1 MPPAPAM
8 QREAVRRTVKAILS
22 MATALAAVLTVA
34 AVQSGILTLAGLLR
48 LILRLAAAGDE

>member
-8 QREAVRRTVKAILS
+8 QREAVRRTVKAILPI
-22 MATALAAVLTVA
+22 AAVLAAILTIA
-34 AVQSGILTLAGLLR
+34 AVESAIRALAGLLR

>member
-22 MATALAAVLTVA
+22 IATVLAAALTIA
-34 AVQSGILTLAGLLR
+34 AVQSAILACAGLLR